1 VTESQDAAVAQPAA
15 VVEPTSTD
23 DQGWYL
29 YGITRRD
36 PDSDR
41 GSEPRDSGVLGTS
54 GTQVVDVGELAAIVR
69 PVLLSDFAAETLSER
84 AGNPAWLEEMVRG
97 HNDVIAAAH
106 QQQSIVPAKFG
117 SVYASL
123 GDLKAGLEQMEDM
136 LRAQLAR
143 LDGADEWA
151 VHVYAERP
159 SVAKRVAAEDPRI
172 QDLQRELESAR
183 PGRAYFL
190 RRQIADELEAAT
202 DAALANLVQTAF
214 DQLSAYARASQI
226 DAVNR
231 SRSDPSRTE
240 VLKAAFL
247 VARTDADTFL
257 PAIGSLAE
265 SYPGIDAEY
274 TGPWPPYSFAR
285 LDHEGPQ

>member
-1 VTESQDAAVAQPAA
+1 VTEGQDATLAQPAA
-15 VVEPTSTD
+15 VVEPTSIEEK
-23 DQGWYL
+23 GWYL
-29 YGITRRD
+29 YGITRHN
-36 PDSDR
+36 PASDR
-41 GSEPRDSGVLGTS
+41 ASEPRDSGTAGIS
-54 GTQVVDVGELAAIVR
+54 GTQIVDLGEVAAIVR
-69 PVLLSDFAAETLSER
+69 PVLLADFTPETVSER
-84 AGNPAWLEEMVRG
+84 AGNPVWLEEMARG
-97 HNDVIAAAH
+97 HNDVIAAVH
-106 QQQSIVPAKFG
+106 QQQTILPAKFG

-123 GDLKAGLEQMEDM
+123 GDLKAGLEPMEDM

-151 VHVYAERP
+151 VHVFAERP
-159 SVAKRVAAEDPRI
+159 NVAERVAAEDPRI

-202 DAALANLVQTAF
+202 DVALANLAQAAF
-214 DQLSAYARASQI
+214 DQLSTYARASQV

-231 SRSDPSRTE
+231 SRDDESRME

-257 PAIGSLAE
+257 QGIGSLAE
-265 SYPGIDAEY
+265 NQDGMDAEY

-285 LDHEGPQ
+285 FDQEGSQ